1 LISEPANSILV
12 VIICIVGAL
21 HFGGILA
28 TSKKS
33 PALTWMKA
41 KHPYF
46 PTIIVIMLGLVA
58 VTKVVGLL

>member
-1 LISEPANSILV
+1 MISEPENSILV
-12 VIICIVGAL
+12 IIVCIIGAL

-33 PALTWMKA
+33 PALAWMKT

-46 PTIIVIMLGLVA
+46 PKVFAVLLVLVA
-58 VTKVVGLL
+58 LTKIAGFF